1 MLQAK
6 LSVGVQVQGLL
17 GLGVATTVG
26 VRVGDAGSAPTGKV
40 STTVTLPAGVLV
52 IAMPAAGSG
61 WTCAAASSGK
71 TQCTHRRLAAGATA
85 SASFSVLVVSLA
97 GCGNGVLATAS
108 SGSLSARGQSS
119 TQVQCLLGLL

>member
-1 MLQAK
+1 MLQAR

-17 GLGVATTVG
+17 GLGVAATVG
-26 VRVGDAGSAPTGKV
+26 VRVGNVGSAPTGKL

-52 IAMPAAGSG
+52 IAMPGAGSG
-61 WTCAAASSGK
+61 WTCAAAASGT
-71 TQCTHRRLAAGATA
+71 TQCTHQKLAAGATA

-97 GCGNGVLATAS
+97 GCGNGVLATAT

-119 TQVQCLLGLL
+119 TQVQCLLGML